1 MSWFGWFRRSRSDK
15 VTQGVDLGEGAPT
28 FLLGG
33 RQLVRGVPYLLPK
46 DLEEGNR
53 LDFQHFILRYALQ
66 GNYATP
72 LRSHSSILDVGTGIW
87 AREMAQVFPGANIVG
102 LDVVPPPTQEVPMGS
117 TAASLHP
124 AN

>member
-33 RQLVRGVPYLLPK
+33 CQRVRGVPYLLPK

-72 LRSHSSILDVGTGIW
+72 LRSPSSILDVGTGTGI
-87 AREMAQVFPGANIVG
+87 
-102 LDVVPPPTQEVPMGS
+102 
-117 TAASLHP
+117 
-124 AN
+124 